1 MQHTLNGR
9 AMEKEKKQLRT
20 RRGLREYSYLG
31 CPLTRNRTAWC
42 FRLCTPD
49 AEGHGRCGRIAP
61 HSLKSYLQTA
71 IEKHNRKQVEQRM
84 RGLEQAYLDTTEN
97 QLRDPGIRI
106 SEGEADIVL
115 PLRDEDKHPSG
126 GVLDA
131 VCFRLMNDAAV
142 NAVGSLVESGNVLT
156 AEFSVTLAH
165 PIASGDLIARGR
177 YVGRAGGNFLADAM
191 LTDTNG
197 RELGRA
203 EGVFFEAKANISS
216 PDSEPASP
224 VGE

>member
-1 MQHTLNGR
+1 
-9 AMEKEKKQLRT
+9 MEKEKKQLRT

-49 AEGHGRCGRIAP
+49 SEGNGRCGRIAP

-71 IEKHNRKQVEQRM
+71 IEKHNKKQVEQRL
-84 RGLEQAYLDTTEN
+84 RNLEQAYLDNPEY

-115 PLRDEDKHPSG
+115 PLRNEDIRPSG
-126 GVLDA
+126 AVLDA

-142 NAVGSLVESGNVLT
+142 NAICSLGEPGTILT
-156 AEFSVTLAH
+156 GEFSVKLTHAV
-165 PIASGDLIARGR
+165 ASGDLIARGR
-177 YVGRAGGNFLADAM
+177 YVGKAGNNYLADAM
-191 LTDTNG
+191 LTDSEG
-197 RELGRA
+197 RELGRG
-203 EGVFFEAKANISS
+203 EGVFFEGTTNISS
-216 PDSEPASP
+216 PDTDPATP
-224 VGE
+224 AGD